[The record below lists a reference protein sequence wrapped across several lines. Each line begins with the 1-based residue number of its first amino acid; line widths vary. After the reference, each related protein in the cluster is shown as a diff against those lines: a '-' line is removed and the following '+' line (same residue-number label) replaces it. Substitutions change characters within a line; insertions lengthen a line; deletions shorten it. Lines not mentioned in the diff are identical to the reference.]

1 MMYGFELSP
10 IQQKIREANQS
21 GEYGPVP
28 KKCVV
33 TGGLGFVGQRLVE
46 TLVERGA
53 QQVVSFDIVP
63 PPANVWK
70 HEEIGYVTGDLCSL
84 AAVEEAVQGADCVW
98 HNAAAVGPFLPKHFY
113 HNVNVL
119 GTRNVLEACKKQGVS
134 ALALFASHH
143 GTQKISIFGC
153 KSSVHLTVQ
162 QEYGRLCSR
171 PHPPHA
177 SLART
182 MSMARLRLRCL
193 TFLRRGVAEDP

>member
-1 MMYGFELSP
+1 M
-10 IQQKIREANQS
+10 
-21 GEYGPVP
+21 
-28 KKCVV
+28 
-33 TGGLGFVGQRLVE
+33 
-46 TLVERGA
+46 
-53 QQVVSFDIVP
+53 
-63 PPANVWK
+63 
-70 HEEIGYVTGDLCSL
+70 
-84 AAVEEAVQGADCVW
+84 
-98 HNAAAVGPFLPKHFY
+98 
-113 HNVNVL
+113 L

-182 MSMARLRLRCL
+182 MSMARLRRDTQWGLTCGYVSLGWQDASMCL
-193 TFLRRGVAEDP
+193 VSGPDAFRMRAHVF